1 MKYIGAHVSAAG
13 GVENAPLNAS
23 KIGATAF
30 AMFTKNQKRWEAK
43 PLTEDNI
50 RNFKENM
57 EKGGFTADQV
67 LPHDGYL
74 INLGHPEVE
83 KREKSLSSFMD
94 EVNRVEQ
101 LGLKYLNFHPGSH
114 LKQVSVEE
122 CLTNIAGSLNTAI
135 SNSKSCIMVIETT
148 AGQGSNLG
156 WRFEEIASIIEQ
168 VEDKDRIAVCIDT
181 CHIFAAGY
189 DMRTA
194 EGYAQVM
201 DEFDRIIG
209 LKYLKA
215 FHINDAK
222 SEFES
227 RVDRHNSLG
236 EGNIGWDTFRFIME
250 DFRLDGIP
258 MVLETVDPEIWDQ
271 EIAKLKEF
279 AETGNGKKN

>member
-50 RNFKENM
+50 RKFKENM
-57 EKGGFTADQV
+57 EKGGFTADQI

-74 INLGHPEVE
+74 INLGHPEEE
-83 KREKSLSSFMD
+83 KREKSLIAFMD
-94 EVNRVEQ
+94 EVKRVEL

-114 LKQVSVEE
+114 LKQISIEE
-122 CLTNIAGSLNTAI
+122 CLTNIADSLNYAI
-135 SNSKSCIMVIETT
+135 DNSESAIMVIETT

-156 WRFEEIASIIEQ
+156 WRFEEIASIIDQ
-168 VEDKDRIAVCIDT
+168 VKNKERVAVCIDT

-189 DMRTA
+189 DMRTK
-194 EGYAQVM
+194 ESYNNVM
-201 DEFDRIIG
+201 DDFDRIIG

-215 FHINDAK
+215 FHLNDAK

-227 RVDRHNSLG
+227 RVDRHHSLG

-250 DFRLDGIP
+250 DPRLDGIP
-258 MVLETVDPEIWDQ
+258 MVLETVEPDIWDQ
-271 EIAKLKEF
+271 EISKLKEF
-279 AETGNGKKN
+279 TAENQKAL

>member
-23 KIGATAF
+23 KLGATAF

-50 RNFKENM
+50 RKFKENM
-57 EKGGFTADQV
+57 EKCGFTADQI

-74 INLGHPEVE
+74 INLGHPEEE
-83 KREKSLSSFMD
+83 KREKSLTSFMD
-94 EVNRVEQ
+94 EVKRVEQ

-114 LKQVSVEE
+114 LKQISIEE
-122 CLTNIAGSLNTAI
+122 CLTNIANSLNYAI
-135 SNSKSCIMVIETT
+135 ENSESAIMVIETT

-156 WRFEEIASIIEQ
+156 WRFEEIASIIDQ
-168 VEDKDRIAVCIDT
+168 VKNKDRIAVCIDT

-189 DMRTA
+189 DMRTE
-194 EGYAQVM
+194 EGYKNVM

-215 FHINDAK
+215 FHLNDAK

-227 RVDRHNSLG
+227 RVDRHHSLG
-236 EGNIGWDTFRFIME
+236 EGNIGWDTFRFLME
-250 DFRLDGIP
+250 DSRLDGIP

-271 EIAKLKEF
+271 EIEKLKGF
-279 AETGNGKKN
+279 C

>member
-13 GVENAPLNAS
+13 GVENAPLNAT

-43 PLTEDNI
+43 PLSEDNI
-50 RNFKENM
+50 RKFKENM
-57 EKGGFTADQV
+57 EAGGFTSDQV

-74 INLGHPEVE
+74 INLGHPEEE
-83 KREKSLSSFMD
+83 KREKSLNAFMD
-94 EVNRVEQ
+94 EVNRVEL

-114 LKQVSVEE
+114 LKQIPEEE
-122 CLTNIAGSLNTAI
+122 CIANVAASLNTAI
-135 SNSKSCIMVIETT
+135 TNSKSCIMVIETT

-156 WRFEEIASIIEQ
+156 WRFEQIAGIIAQ
-168 VEDKDRIAVCIDT
+168 VENKERVAVCIDT

-189 DMRTA
+189 DMRTE
-194 EGYAQVM
+194 EGYKNVI

-215 FHINDAK
+215 FHLNDAK

-227 RVDRHNSLG
+227 RVDRHHSLG
-236 EGNIGWDTFRFIME
+236 QGNIGWDTFRFLME
-250 DFRLDGIP
+250 DSRLEGIP
-258 MVLETVDPEIWDQ
+258 MVLETVDPDIWDK
-271 EIAKLKEF
+271 EISRLKEL
-279 AETGNGKKN
+279 AGESV